1 MAVTSA
7 SSAELIAVSSIGTYD
22 IYQTYF
28 NPNASGRRLIYIAH
42 SFVIGFGVIMAAFST
57 GLYYVGI
64 SMGYLYLLMGVIG
77 TNARLCQSLTS
88 NAQQSLP
95 PYCQLH

>member
-1 MAVTSA
+1 VLESKAIRKSTTDRVSFMAVTSA

-42 SFVIGFGVIMAAFST
+42 SFVVGFGVIMAGFPLDST
-57 GLYYVGI
+57 
-64 SMGYLYLLMGVIG
+64 
-77 TNARLCQSLTS
+77 T
-88 NAQQSLP
+88 
-95 PYCQLH
+95 